1 MSLIKRLF
9 IVLLVVILLLVVAL
23 AAAPYFFK
31 EELVALAK
39 TEINKNINAEADF
52 EDVHLSVFRN
62 FPNLSFGLEHF
73 YVEGIDEFSGI
84 RLVEGESL
92 ELVLDLFSVLRQN
105 DPIQLKSV
113 EVIRPNVKVYVLEDG
128 RANYDIVKVD
138 TSTATEAPATG
149 EESSF
154 VVQLQSY
161 SVEDGKVYYDDA
173 TVNTQVDIRQLNHQ
187 GSGNFTLDVFDLNT
201 STTIDSITI
210 TYDGIAYLSDAEAQ
224 LDAIF
229 QVEQPQQKYTLK
241 DNKLS
246 VNQLGLTA
254 DGWVQLL
261 KEGYEMDLSI
271 NAPENQFKHLFSIIP
286 NAYTEG
292 YEDVAVDG
300 QFQLAGAVK
309 GFYPLDGSTL
319 PPFNFQ
325 LSVDGGDVQY
335 PDLPL
340 GINDVQTQ
348 ANISSP
354 SSDLD
359 DMEIDVSRFNMKIGN
374 NPIAASLR
382 LRTPISDPDIAAQ
395 VDGRLN
401 LQELSRA
408 FPMEGVESLNGAIT
422 SDLRAKTKMS
432 YIDKGQYERV
442 DMAGNLQVEGLNYR
456 SADLPPVQIKKARM
470 NFSPQYVALQ
480 EFDALLGSSD
490 LRATGRIDNILA
502 YFSPQH
508 SMKGALEVRSNKFD
522 ANEWIS
528 AATAS
533 PEPAPVAVS
542 TESEGEPAA
551 TAAPAFDRYDF
562 ALDARLD
569 QILYEDYDIRN
580 TVAVGRLTADRLEIE
595 RASMEIG
602 DSDVAASGA
611 LTNVVDYALAGETL
625 GGELNIRSE
634 YLDLNQFM
642 VAETG
647 ETTEATPAGSPDD
660 ETASDLNPYVVPANI
675 DLKINARANE
685 VRYDNWRLKEL
696 NGALDIANQAVTLED
711 VQTQTLGGI
720 MKLMGS
726 YDTQDAANPAF
737 NFKYDMESI
746 NFQEAFNTLNT
757 FRILA
762 PVGRFLEGKFNTSL
776 IMDGTLTSD
785 LLPNLST
792 LDAKGVLETVN
803 AVVEGLEPLQRI
815 GQKLRI
821 KEFTER
827 IQIQDSRN
835 WFEVKDGAMELR
847 EFDVNVEEIP
857 LTIGGT
863 HNLGG
868 GMDINIKA
876 SVPRE
881 KVEQSPVG
889 AAAGTGMD
897 FLRQQGSKLGLN
909 IQQGDTY
916 DFNINLTGSLTD
928 PQLQFNLL
936 GMDGKVS
943 QDVSESLKGEAKDQ
957 LEEGKDQLRE
967 SAQSAVDS
975 AKQRLKDQ
983 LQPGRDTARQP
994 GESLKKAGESLKDS
1008 LKKKLIP
1015 GAKPDS
1021 TKTNSIDS
1029 IKKELEKFNPF
1040 KKKKKKGGGE

>member
-23 AAAPYFFK
+23 AAAPYLFK

-113 EVIRPNVKVYVLEDG
+113 EIIRPNVKVYVLEDG

-138 TSTATEAPATG
+138 TSAATEAPATG

-161 SVEDGKVYYDDA
+161 SVEHGKVYYDDA
-173 TVNTQVDIRQLNHQ
+173 TVNTQFDIRQLNHQ

-201 STTIDSITI
+201 NTTIDSISV

-229 QVEQPQQKYTLK
+229 QVEQPQQKYTFK

-340 GINDVQTQ
+340 GINDIQTQ

-480 EFDALLGSSD
+480 EFDALLGGSD

-569 QILYEDYDIRN
+569 RILYEDYDIRN

-595 RASMEIG
+595 RASTEIG

-625 GGELNIRSE
+625 GGELNIRSD
-634 YLDLNQFM
+634 YFDLNQFM
-642 VAETG
+642 VAEG
-647 ETTEATPAGSPDD
+647 EPANNPGAGEEGADN
-660 ETASDLNPYVVPANI
+660 LNPYAVPANV
-675 DLKINARANE
+675 DLKINAQAKE
-685 VRYDNWRLKEL
+685 VRYDNWRLKDL
-696 NGALDIANQAVTLED
+696 NGALDIAEQAVTLED
-711 VQTQTLGGI
+711 VQTQTLGGV

-737 NFKYDMESI
+737 NLKYDMESI
-746 NFQEAFNTLNT
+746 DFQEAFNTLNT
-757 FRILA
+757 FRVLA

-776 IMDGTLTSD
+776 IMDGTLTPD
-785 LLPNLST
+785 LIPNLST
-792 LDAKGVLETVN
+792 LDARGVLETVN
-803 AVVEGLEPLQRI
+803 AVVENLEPLQRI

-821 KEFTER
+821 REFTEK

-835 WFEVKDGAMELR
+835 WFEVQDGTMELR
-847 EFDVNVEEIP
+847 EFDVTVEDIP
-857 LTIGGT
+857 LTISGA
-863 HNLGG
+863 HNLTG

-897 FLRQQGSKLGLN
+897 FLRQQGSKLGLD

-916 DFNINLTGSLTD
+916 DFNINLSGSLTD
-928 PQLQFNLL
+928 PTLQFNLL
-936 GMDGKVS
+936 GMDGKAGR
-943 QDVSESLKGEAKDQ
+943 QASEALQEEAKEQ
-957 LEEGKDQLRE
+957 LEAGKEQLRE
-967 SAQSAVDS
+967 SAESAVDS
-975 AKQRLKDQ
+975 AKKRLKDQ
-983 LQPGRDTARQP
+983 LMPGRDSGAQN
-994 GESLKKAGESLKDS
+994 LKKTGESLKDS
-1008 LKKKLIP
+1008 LKQKLTP

-1021 TKTNSIDS
+1021 AKGNPIDS
-1029 IKKELEKFNPF
+1029 IKQELEKFNPF
-1040 KKKKKKGGGE
+1040 KKKKKKKSGGG